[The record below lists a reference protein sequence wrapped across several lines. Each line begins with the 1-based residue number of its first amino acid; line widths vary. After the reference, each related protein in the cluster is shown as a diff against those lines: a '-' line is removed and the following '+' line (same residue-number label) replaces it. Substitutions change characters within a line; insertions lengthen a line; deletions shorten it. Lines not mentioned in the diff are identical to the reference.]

1 MLASQHQRVAVSSG
15 HKCGKSFSA
24 AMLAL
29 WWFVTRPRANVIL
42 TAPSYK
48 QVNGILWKE
57 VKRLYADLA
66 IPLNGVECRK
76 TVTSGIE
83 REDGSLIW
91 GFTSGT
97 DAQNIAGYSGRLL
110 YIGDESAAISDE
122 VMQVLDTVPNGKVF
136 CISNPVYPT
145 GEFHRYF
152 HEETTWKTASLS
164 SEDAALYNHCIDGEY
179 IYPDLANQSWVDAC
193 KQNYGE
199 DSWFYR
205 VRVQGKFP
213 LNTTD
218 SVFNV
223 QCINAAMNRDSS
235 WRTVKTSTVN
245 IGVDV
250 ARYGDDL
257 TCITVVIGNEQV
269 HLETMRKSS
278 NTEVAEKVFQLV
290 RRYASEGSYD
300 TIRVKVDCSNGGGVY
315 DILDEKV
322 CAFEHLKRK
331 VDMCSVMYQHKSSDP
346 RFKLK
351 RDELIWKC
359 SEWMSTAKLIQS
371 KELKRDCMHIKYKCV
386 EKNMISVSSKDEI
399 RKLTGKS
406 IDFLDA
412 LALAVYDLD

>member
-1 MLASQHQRVAVSSG
+1 
-15 HKCGKSFSA
+15 
-24 AMLAL
+24 
-29 WWFVTRPRANVIL
+29 
-42 TAPSYK
+42 
-48 QVNGILWKE
+48 
-57 VKRLYADLA
+57 
-66 IPLNGVECRK
+66 
-76 TVTSGIE
+76 
-83 REDGSLIW
+83 
-91 GFTSGT
+91 
-97 DAQNIAGYSGRLL
+97 
-110 YIGDESAAISDE
+110 
-122 VMQVLDTVPNGKVF
+122 
-136 CISNPVYPT
+136 
-145 GEFHRYF
+145 
-152 HEETTWKTASLS
+152 
-164 SEDAALYNHCIDGEY
+164 
-179 IYPDLANQSWVDAC
+179 
-193 KQNYGE
+193 
-199 DSWFYR
+199 
-205 VRVQGKFP
+205 
-213 LNTTD
+213 
-218 SVFNV
+218 
-223 QCINAAMNRDSS
+223 MNRDSS
-235 WRTVKTSTVN
+235 WRNVKTSTVN

-290 RRYASEGSYD
+290 RRYASEGAYD
-300 TIRVKVDCSNGGGVY
+300 IIRVKVDCSNGGGVY

-331 VDMCSVMYQHKSSDP
+331 VDMCSVMYQHKSSEP

-412 LALAVYDLD
+412 LALAVYDID